1 MEASNMTTYI
11 IRRLLHAALVVVIV
25 SLMVF
30 LLMRLLPGDPI
41 LMYVTSGDLQSATKE
56 YIAHLKH
63 ELGMDRPL
71 LVQYVDWLFHA
82 VRGDLGKSILH
93 KYDVMEEIGHRL
105 PITLYLGLTAFVIGC
120 IIGPLLGIVSAVRR
134 GKWIDNLV
142 TVLANLGITAPPFW
156 LGALLIYIFGLY
168 LGLLPIYGYTSPFE
182 DFWLSF
188 RQSIMP
194 IFVLATFPIASA
206 ARQTRSSVIEVM
218 RQDYVRTAW
227 AKGLSEKVVIMRHVL
242 KNALMPVVTLQGMSL
257 RNIIGGSVLVETV
270 FVVPGMGKLAVDGML
285 SQDYAV
291 VQGVI
296 LVVAVTVVVSSL
308 IVDIIYGWLDPRIQY
323 E

>member
-1 MEASNMTTYI
+1 MTTYI
-11 IRRLLHAALVVVIV
+11 IRRLLHAALVVLIV

-41 LMYVTSGDLQSATKE
+41 LMYVASGDLQSFSTEQIQK
-56 YIAHLKH
+56 IKH
-63 ELGMDRPL
+63 SLGMDKPL
-71 LVQYVDWLFHA
+71 LMQYFDWLWHA
-82 VRGDLGKSILH
+82 VQGDLGKSILH
-93 KYDVMEEIGHRL
+93 KYSVSQEIGRRL
-105 PITLYLGLTAFVIGC
+105 PITLYLGLIAFAIGC
-120 IIGPLLGIVSAVRR
+120 VVGPLLGVISAVRR
-134 GKWIDNLV
+134 GKWIDSVV

-156 LGALLIYIFGLY
+156 LGAVMIYVFGLY
-168 LGLLPIYGYTSPFE
+168 MGLLPIYGYTSVFQ
-182 DFWLSF
+182 DFWKNLQ
-188 RQSIMP
+188 QSIMP
-194 IFVLATFPIASA
+194 IFVLATWPVASA

-218 RQDYVRTAW
+218 QQDYIRTAW

-270 FVVPGMGKLAVDGML
+270 FVIPGMGKLVVDGML
-285 SQDYAV
+285 AQDYTV

-308 IVDIIYGWLDPRIQY
+308 IVDILYGWLDPRIQY